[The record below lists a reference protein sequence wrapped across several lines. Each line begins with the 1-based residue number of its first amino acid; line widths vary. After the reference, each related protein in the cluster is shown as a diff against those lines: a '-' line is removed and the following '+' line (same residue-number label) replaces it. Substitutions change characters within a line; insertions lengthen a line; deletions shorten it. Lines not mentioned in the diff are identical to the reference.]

1 MLTSVSFSAF
11 MDENTEKAQQQREEI
26 PYPVT
31 NERRLGVDNQWM
43 TNVGSMNPILSTRR
57 KSLQLFWA
65 NFPSDQHNV
74 TFPFVPSFCNLWPSN
89 QTLGS
94 FFLAVFC
101 GWMVKGAAACEE
113 KAVLSFFLSSPSF
126 HFHFT
131 LFVFVALFNAHPVGM
146 SGCYHHPSNP
156 HSLPTLV
163 FVSLLSNAQ
172 LKPHWTV

>member
-1 MLTSVSFSAF
+1 
-11 MDENTEKAQQQREEI
+11 MDENTEKAQQQREI

-101 GWMVKGAAACEE
+101 GWMVKGAAVREE
-113 KAVLSFFLSSPSF
+113 LLLIFTLVSFPFHPLCLRRSFQRSPSRNVWLLSSSF
-126 HFHFT
+126 QST
-131 LFVFVALFNAHPVGM
+131 LTPNTGVCVFAFKCPTETTLNCLKTIFLLRF
-146 SGCYHHPSNP
+146 SNRC
-156 HSLPTLV
+156 H
-163 FVSLLSNAQ
+163 
-172 LKPHWTV
+172 